1 MVQSGAEA
9 ALASNGQGLVILSV
23 IEGSVA
29 LCLLIARM
37 YTTWRITRHIR
48 SDLFLSLVTFIIG
61 LVGTIFLALGVNS
74 GLGAHKANLT
84 ETEITHAI
92 KWNWINQSLGI
103 LATATGKL
111 AIVAFLQ
118 QIHGPESRKKVN
130 ILWGIAISNLI
141 VNCITIVLIW
151 TQCDPSAKLWNNG
164 LPGSC
169 EGRLRN
175 QQAAYFQ
182 GSYSALCDLILALYP
197 VMFFWNVRLN
207 PRVKIGLCCLMG
219 LGVAACVC
227 AIVKTTT
234 LRVLEETEDV
244 TYYMAQLIILNET
257 EKWVVFIVGC
267 IPPIRPLLMIVFHRI
282 LTSAKSTIGQSHT
295 NQLGRST
302 ELHSYSHSKPRAR
315 HMTSNLVS
323 VLEDKDNSEINL
335 AEEGGI
341 MKTTEVRLSYEA
353 GSSNGTTSTHN
364 EHALEDVH
372 LPVDRV

>member
-1 MVQSGAEA
+1 MAHSGAKA
-9 ALASNGQGLVILSV
+9 ALASNGQGLVILTV

-29 LCLLIARM
+29 LFLLVARV

-48 SDLFLSLVTFIIG
+48 SDLYLSLVTFLIALIG
-61 LVGTIFLALGVNS
+61 SIFLALGINS
-74 GLGAHKANLT
+74 GLGAHKTDLT
-84 ETEITHAI
+84 EIEITHAI
-92 KWNWINQSLGI
+92 KWNWINQSFGI

-118 QIHGPESRKKVN
+118 QIHGPESRKKV
-130 ILWGIAISNLI
+130 IFLWGVGISNMV

-151 TQCDPSAKLWNNG
+151 TQCDPSAKLWNNA

-169 EGRLRN
+169 DGRVRN

-182 GSYSALCDLILALYP
+182 SSYSAVCDLILALYP
-197 VMFFWNVRLN
+197 VIFFWNVRLN
-207 PRVKIGLCCLMG
+207 RRVKIGLCCLMG

-234 LRVLEETEDV
+234 LRVLNETEDI

-302 ELHSYSHSKPRAR
+302 ELQTYSHSKPQVR

-323 VLEDKDNSEINL
+323 VLEGKDSEENL
-335 AEEGGI
+335 AEDGGI

-353 GSSNGTTSTHN
+353 GSSTGTTSTHH
-364 EHALEDVH
+364 EHAPEDAH
-372 LPVDRV
+372 LPLDRV